1 MSDWDETMQ
10 DALTEVMNM
19 AVGGASEVLSTMVN
33 EEVVLTVPQLEFGDF
48 ISLYRKIQ
56 GREDDSLVA
65 IHEDFSGSFS
75 GEAFLI
81 FPEQQSLSLVAA
93 ILGTDDVSENLSEVA
108 REALMEIGNIIL
120 NSCLGTICNLLG
132 YSVETSLPLF
142 ENWRLQ
148 EHQDREKQGIFVHI
162 DFQMEQTGTT
172 GYLVIFM
179 SQSSLDTLHSGIS
192 KLVESY
198 G

>member
-1 MSDWDETMQ
+1 MAEWNDTMR

-19 AVGGASEVLSTMVN
+19 AVGSASELLSSMVG
-33 EEVVLTVPQLEFGDF
+33 EEVVLNVPQLEFGNF
-48 ISLYRKIQ
+48 LELYRKIQ
-56 GREDDSLVA
+56 GRENDSLVA
-65 IHEDFSGSFS
+65 IHENFSGSFS

-81 FPEQQSLSLVAA
+81 FPEKQSMSLVAA
-93 ILGTDDVSENLSEVA
+93 ILGTTDISENLSEVA

-120 NSCLGTICNLLG
+120 NSCLGTICNLLN
-132 YSVETSLPLF
+132 YSVETSLPMF
-142 ENWRLQ
+142 ESWKL
-148 EHQDREKQGIFVHI
+148 EGHEQDTKSGIFVRI
-162 DFQMEQTGTT
+162 EFQMEKTGTT

-179 SQSSLDTLHSGIS
+179 SQPSEETLHAGIS

>member
-1 MSDWDETMQ
+1 MR

-19 AVGGASEVLSTMVN
+19 AVGSASELLSSMVG
-33 EEVVLTVPQLEFGDF
+33 EEVVLNVPQLEFGNF
-48 ISLYRKIQ
+48 LELYRKIQ
-56 GREDDSLVA
+56 GRENDSLVA
-65 IHEDFSGSFS
+65 IQENFTGSFS

-81 FPEQQSLSLVAA
+81 FPEKQSMSLVAA
-93 ILGTDDVSENLSEVA
+93 ILGTADIAENISEVA

-132 YSVETSLPLF
+132 YTVETSLPMF
-142 ENWRLQ
+142 ENWHL
-148 EHQDREKQGIFVHI
+148 EGHEQDDKSGIFVRI
-162 DFQMEQTGTT
+162 EFQMEKTGTT

-179 SQSSLDTLHSGIS
+179 SQSSQETLYAGIS